1 MPYGSFCVGNT
12 PARKEELRDRLTDIL
27 DDDNLEPQIAESLR
41 SRLLFADAQIFGR
54 FSKMALH
61 SIGRIGL
68 MRSNLNPLTTE
79 VRRALEW
86 FEDHVL
92 TGAPRSISCVERE
105 TFFLVSGWS
114 LLRSN

>member
-1 MPYGSFCVGNT
+1 MQTLKFLGVSP
-12 PARKEELRDRLTDIL
+12 
-27 DDDNLEPQIAESLR
+27 
-41 SRLLFADAQIFGR
+41 
-54 FSKMALH
+54 KMALH

-68 MRSNLNPLTTE
+68 MRSNLNPFTTE

-105 TFFLVSGWS
+105 TFLLVSGWS